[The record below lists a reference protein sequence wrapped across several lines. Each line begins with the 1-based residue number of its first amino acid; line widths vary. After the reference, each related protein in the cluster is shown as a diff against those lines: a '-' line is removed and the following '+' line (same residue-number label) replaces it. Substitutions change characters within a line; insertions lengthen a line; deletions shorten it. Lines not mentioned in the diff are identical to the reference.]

1 MFQDPQPAASKDLIA
16 VLRLLRWAL
25 YLVFAVLAWVVLSY
39 LAHVLAPILAAI
51 GIAYLLDPVLDRLVR
66 RGTSRSVGAGI
77 LLAIFLVVAAV
88 VLVAGVP
95 HVTAQISEF
104 LANLP
109 RFVQNLAGWVQ
120 SRFSIQLPS
129 TWTEYLQ
136 SEQFR
141 HALGGVSEPLRAFA
155 LAAVGGL
162 FSILGVLAEML
173 LVPVFAFYFLADW
186 PHLWRR
192 LEHMV
197 PPRRRATV
205 RELVRQVDA
214 VVSNWVRG
222 QAIVTSILA
231 VLYATAFT
239 IIGIPLSVPIG
250 LLVGTLTVIP
260 FIGTFV
266 GAIIAVLV
274 TLGGGGSL
282 AMVGAV
288 AGVIVVLHVLE
299 AGVLTPKIV
308 GHRVGLSESA
318 ALLAVVAGGKLLGF
332 VGVVL
337 AVPIA
342 ATVAVL
348 IRYLVAYYERT
359 AFFGHESD
367 ADVEITPAMALV
379 IPGHPWLYTDDGAY
393 DIEDRAAATGLH
405 ADAPAH
411 APGTAYSD
419 GWDLEPELGPSGVPQ
434 ATKPDMV
441 DPAIASDP
449 SAASD
454 PAAATD
460 PDRPP
465 TR

>member
-1 MFQDPQPAASKDLIA
+1 MFQEPQTPSKEVASI
-16 VLRLLRWAL
+16 LRLVRWAL

-51 GIAYLLDPVLDRLVR
+51 GIAYLLDPVLDRMVR
-66 RGTSRSVGAGI
+66 RGTSRAVGACI
-77 LLAIFLVVAAV
+77 LLAVFLGVAAV
-88 VLVAGVP
+88 VLMIGVP

-104 LANLP
+104 IANLP
-109 RFVQNLAGWVQ
+109 RFVQNLAAWVQ
-120 SRFSIQLPS
+120 TRFDVQLPR
-129 TWTEYLQ
+129 TWTEYLE
-136 SEQFR
+136 SARFR
-141 HALGGVSEPLRAFA
+141 TALGDASEPLGAFA

-162 FSILGVLAEML
+162 FSVLGVLAEML

-192 LEHMV
+192 LDRMV

-205 RELVRQVDA
+205 RELVRQIDA

-239 IIGIPLSVPIG
+239 VVGMPLSVPIG

-282 AMVGAV
+282 GTVGAV
-288 AGVIVVLHVLE
+288 ACVIVVLHVLE

-337 AVPIA
+337 AVPLA

-348 IRYLVAYYERT
+348 IRHVIAYYEHT

-367 ADVEITPAMALV
+367 ADVEITPAMAL
-379 IPGHPWLYTDDGAY
+379 IMPGHAWAWTDDGAY
-393 DIEDRAAATGLH
+393 DIVDHTETPLPRDH
-405 ADAPAH
+405 VPP
-411 APGTAYSD
+411 PGSNYAD
-419 GWDLEPELGPSGVPQ
+419 GWDLEPELPERP
-434 ATKPDMV
+434 APPDLLK
-441 DPAIASDP
+441 
-449 SAASD
+449 
-454 PAAATD
+454 
-460 PDRPP
+460 
-465 TR
+465 